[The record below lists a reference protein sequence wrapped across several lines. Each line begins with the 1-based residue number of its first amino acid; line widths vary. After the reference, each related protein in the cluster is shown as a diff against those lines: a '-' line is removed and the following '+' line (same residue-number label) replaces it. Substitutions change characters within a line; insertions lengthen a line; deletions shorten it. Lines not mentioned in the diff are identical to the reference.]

1 MTTVF
6 SSVKEACI
14 AVLSGAVDPVRVT
27 SSQRASCPTIDT
39 HRAISRVRGGSS
51 GLSRSLVKGE
61 QLEWNVIVQIADDEC
76 IDRNDIDIGALSE
89 EDLCRLKTDDPF
101 LYYSIPAMKRRS
113 YLCDKIND
121 DDAIKSSTS
130 RRSSL
135 PSYRMSR
142 QDALYQEVHE
152 DTRRRESIVR
162 RSSRLSTEAHP
173 SLIFEE
179 MMLLELQQ
187 LDEGD
192 DTDSEMDFSFTADD
206 LVQLISELDDQ

>member
-1 MTTVF
+1 
-6 SSVKEACI
+6 
-14 AVLSGAVDPVRVT
+14 
-27 SSQRASCPTIDT
+27 
-39 HRAISRVRGGSS
+39 
-51 GLSRSLVKGE
+51 
-61 QLEWNVIVQIADDEC
+61 
-76 IDRNDIDIGALSE
+76 
-89 EDLCRLKTDDPF
+89 
-101 LYYSIPAMKRRS
+101 
-113 YLCDKIND
+113 
-121 DDAIKSSTS
+121 
-130 RRSSL
+130 
-135 PSYRMSR
+135 MSR